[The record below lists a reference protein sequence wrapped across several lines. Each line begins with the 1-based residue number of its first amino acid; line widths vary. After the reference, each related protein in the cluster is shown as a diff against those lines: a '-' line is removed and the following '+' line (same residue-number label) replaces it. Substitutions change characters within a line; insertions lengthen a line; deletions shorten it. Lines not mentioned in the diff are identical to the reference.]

1 MNEAVKN
8 EIEKQIKLINQNLE
22 FVMNNESPTE
32 ELVKQEFG
40 CIRILVDYCEKLV
53 LEGESAIEE
62 L

>member
-1 MNEAVKN
+1 MNETVKN
-8 EIEKQIKLINQNLE
+8 EIEKQIKAINQNLE
-22 FVMNNESPTE
+22 IVLNNKLPTE
-32 ELVKQEFG
+32 ELVKQEFR